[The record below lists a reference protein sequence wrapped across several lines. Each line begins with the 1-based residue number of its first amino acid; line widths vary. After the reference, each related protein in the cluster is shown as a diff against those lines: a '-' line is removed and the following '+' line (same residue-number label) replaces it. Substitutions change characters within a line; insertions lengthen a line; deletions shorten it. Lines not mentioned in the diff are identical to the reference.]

1 MTTYSKEDDYTLC
14 AYNALPGAGVLRRY
28 FNFASEQIT
37 TIYSEKA
44 QIEMKI
50 KDYERNGG
58 NSAAVSVA
66 LTSQM
71 DIRKFSELDSQL
83 EIELMRKKL
92 RDLGGT
98 PPEENAGT
106 SGKIRPG
113 LRPA

>member
-1 MTTYSKEDDYTLC
+1 MTTYTKEDDYTLC
-14 AYNALPGAGVLRRY
+14 TYNAFPGAGVLRRY
-28 FNFASEQIT
+28 FNFAAEEIT

-44 QIEMKI
+44 EKELKI
-50 KDYERNGG
+50 KEYQG
-58 NSAAVSVA
+58 NSASVSVA

-83 EIELMRKKL
+83 EIELMRRKL